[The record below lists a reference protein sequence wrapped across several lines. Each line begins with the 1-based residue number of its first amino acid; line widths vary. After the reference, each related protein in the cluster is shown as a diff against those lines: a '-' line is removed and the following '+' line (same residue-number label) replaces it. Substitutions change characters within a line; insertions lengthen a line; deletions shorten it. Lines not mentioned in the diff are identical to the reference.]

1 MLVKSRSWGFDV
13 SEDLNTHPR
22 EISPVWGNFH
32 GPSVTAGAC
41 RRQAF
46 RVASCFLG
54 RAVIADGNGE
64 QGRSWVDGDFEVPF
78 VASGTSK
85 GGGGVLDGL
94 VRRGCRPADE
104 LHQVVASG
112 EQLSASQAG
121 IRVGDGGGH
130 LRGSPEPVRTPVWSE
145 TDMSW

>member
-1 MLVKSRSWGFDV
+1 MLVKSRSWGFDGV
-13 SEDLNTHPR
+13 RGLEHTSE
-22 EISPVWGNFH
+22 GNF
-32 GPSVTAGAC
+32 PSLGKFPWAEHNRRAC

-78 VASGTSK
+78 VASGTNK
-85 GGGGVLDGL
+85 GGGRVLDGL

-112 EQLSASQAG
+112 K
-121 IRVGDGGGH
+121 
-130 LRGSPEPVRTPVWSE
+130 
-145 TDMSW
+145 